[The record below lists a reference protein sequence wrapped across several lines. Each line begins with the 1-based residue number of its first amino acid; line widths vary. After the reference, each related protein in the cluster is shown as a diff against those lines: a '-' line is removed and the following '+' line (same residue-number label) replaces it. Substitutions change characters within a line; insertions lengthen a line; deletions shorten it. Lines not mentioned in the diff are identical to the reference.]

1 MKRFYLSKIFQDTAG
16 QYGIPG
22 AWRHGIQKHANR
34 EYIGGEIE
42 VDPVTGIPTQKA
54 ILVLVGGKS
63 HAALVNDPDIIPL
76 PDVSPDIKVSSV
88 HTPTKLKIKNA
99 IKALGFAQAEVD
111 AVWDNADGMRDV
123 LNHYGRKNNLTFD
136 ANDFDLTDV

>member
-1 MKRFYLSKIFQDTAG
+1 MKRFYLSRIFQDNAG
-16 QYGIPG
+16 DYGIPG

-63 HAALVNDPDIIPL
+63 HAALVADPDVIPL

-88 HTPTKLKIKNA
+88 HTATKLGIKRR
-99 IKALGFAQAEVD
+99 IVALGFAQADVD
-111 AVWDNADGMRDV
+111 AAWDNADGMRDV
-123 LNHYGRKNNLTFD
+123 LNHYGRKNNPTFD